1 MLPYLSVTS
10 FLGARLPVP
19 PEPAAHE
26 AQGARRRCARPHRY
40 LVSCYST
47 TPRFVFATAGEA
59 QLVDRLVRLGNC
71 ASPAVGKKCKVRG
84 TPRVVGHCGRGARR
98 CREQG
103 RTDFI
108 PAANDPEGRETWEP
122 GTHIPRPPRPTGAA

>member
-1 MLPYLSVTS
+1 MRDTDSRGRADHRPVTLVIKHVA
-10 FLGARLPVP
+10 FRVP
-19 PEPAAHE
+19 
-26 AQGARRRCARPHRY
+26 
-40 LVSCYST
+40 
-47 TPRFVFATAGEA
+47 TAGEA
-59 QLVDRLVRLGNC
+59 QLVDRLIRLGNC
-71 ASPAVGKKCKVRG
+71 ASPAVGKKCKVCG
-84 TPRVVGHCGRGARR
+84 MPRVVRHSGRGARR